1 MRTVLHYIIAAIGFA
16 SLLAAVAAAPAWGQA
31 IQVRGGGIAT
41 GTSISSETA
50 SGQRLISQV
59 GQGSPVGRAAAN
71 GRTLRS
77 GALFA
82 FSARART
89 FVVERPGPVAPGTGA
104 TIRVEV
110 DSPEPIVGA
119 QLRYRPGGGGL
130 ETVEMT
136 IEDGT
141 VSGAIPASAITARGL
156 SYFITFVDAAGAEFR
171 APREGVFS
179 LNVSVEDGTIVR
191 ADPLP
196 GGQSQGAY
204 RLIALPL
211 QLDNPDPRPFL
222 TENLG
227 SQDATDWRFFE
238 LIEDEDVREFPNTSD
253 LLPGRGFWLIA
264 RASGIA
270 LEAGEGRI
278 VDLDAPFTHDVRA
291 GWNLIGNPFNFPL
304 PIENLTLDNDAAF
317 SLRSFGP
324 SDWNNPI
331 SAPVTVLEPFEG
343 YAFFNEGEA
352 TALAFDPEVAA
363 DEEALI
369 AQGELPRV
377 AWMLQL
383 RAEVS
388 AEAYATVVAG
398 AAPDAASDWD
408 RLDYPQPPSLFADVT
423 LTFPRPDWDHPA
435 ERFSSDI
442 RPAGTDGHVWPLE
455 LQATPEQAVRVRALG
470 GEALPADWSAWLVND
485 ATQTV
490 HTLMEGPATLAG
502 ARAETPQPLRL
513 VVGTE
518 AFVADEL
525 GELYAPGAVTLDG
538 GYPNPFRQEVRV
550 RYGIPEEMPVRLQ
563 VFDTLGREIA
573 LLYDGDQTTGYHLS
587 VWDGR
592 SRSGAPVASGVYF
605 VRLQA
610 GGTTLTESV
619 VRVR

>member
-1 MRTVLHYIIAAIGFA
+1 MRILSNHLIAALG
-16 SLLAAVAAAPAWGQA
+16 LAALLLGPVVAPALGQA
-31 IQVRGGGIAT
+31 VQVRGGGIAT
-41 GTSISSETA
+41 GASISSETA
-50 SGQRLISQV
+50 DGQRLISQV

-89 FVVERPGPVAPGTGA
+89 FVVERPGPVAPGTAA
-104 TIRVEV
+104 TVRVEV

-119 QLRYRPGGGGL
+119 QLRYREGGGTL

-136 IEDGT
+136 IEDGS
-141 VSGAIPASAITARGL
+141 VSGEIPGTAITTRGL
-156 SYFITFVDAAGAEFR
+156 SYFITFVDAVGAEFR

-222 TENLG
+222 TANLG
-227 SQDATDWRFFE
+227 AQDAADWRFFE
-238 LIEDEDVREFPNTSD
+238 LIENEDVREFPNTSE
-253 LLPGRGFWLIA
+253 LTPGRGFWLIA
-264 RASGIA
+264 RESGVE

-278 VDLDAPFTHDVRA
+278 VALDAPYTHDVRA

-304 PIENLTLDNDAAF
+304 PVENLSLENDADF

-324 SDWNNPI
+324 SDWNNPV
-331 SAPVTVLEPFEG
+331 SAPVTVVEPFEG
-343 YAFFNEGEA
+343 YALFNEGEA
-352 TALAFDPEVAA
+352 TALAFDPAVETNGEELTAQA
-363 DEEALI
+363 DPPAT
-369 AQGELPRV
+369 
-377 AWMLQL
+377 AWLLQL
-383 RAEVS
+383 RAEVT
-388 AEAYATVVAG
+388 ADAYATVVAG
-398 AAPDAASDWD
+398 AAPEAARGWD
-408 RLDYPQPPSLFADVT
+408 RLDYPQPPSLFADVA
-423 LTFPRPDWDHPA
+423 LTFPRADWDHPA

-442 RPAGTDGHVWPLE
+442 RPEGADGHVWPLE
-455 LQATPEQAVRVRALG
+455 LQAVPEEPVRMRALDT
-470 GEALPADWSAWLVND
+470 EALPADWAAWLVND
-485 ATQTV
+485 ATQTA
-490 HTLMEGPATLAG
+490 HTLMDGAATLPAS
-502 ARAETPQPLRL
+502 RADTPQPLRL

-518 AFVADEL
+518 AFVADAL

-538 GYPNPFRQEVRV
+538 GYPNPFRQEVRI
-550 RYGIPEEMPVRLQ
+550 RYGIPEDMPVRLQ
-563 VFDTLGREIA
+563 VFDTLGREVA
-573 LLYDGDQTTGYHLS
+573 VLYDGDQTTGYHVS
-587 VWDGR
+587 AWDGR
-592 SRSGAPVASGVYF
+592 DRSGAPVASGVYF

-610 GGTTLTESV
+610 DGSTVTESV

>member
-1 MRTVLHYIIAAIGFA
+1 MRMLSNHLVAALGLA
-16 SLLAAVAAAPAWGQA
+16 ALLMGAAVAPALGQA
-31 IQVRGGGIAT
+31 VQVRGGGIAT

-50 SGQRLISQV
+50 EGQRLISQV
-59 GQGSPVGRAAAN
+59 GQASPVGRASAN

-89 FVVERPGPVAPGTGA
+89 FVVDRPGPVAPGTAA

-119 QLRYRPGGGGL
+119 QLRYRQGGGSL

-136 IEDGT
+136 IENGS
-141 VSGAIPASAITARGL
+141 VSGEIPGTSITARGL
-156 SYFITFVDAAGAEFR
+156 SYFITFVDAMGAEFR
-171 APREGVFS
+171 APRQGVFS

-211 QLDNPDPRPFL
+211 ELENPDPRPFL
-222 TENLG
+222 TQNLG
-227 SQDATDWRFFE
+227 TEDAAEWRFFE
-238 LIEDEDVREFPNTSD
+238 LIENERVREFPNTAD
-253 LLPGRGFWLIA
+253 LTPGRGFWLIA
-264 RASGIA
+264 RESGVA

-278 VDLDAPFTHDVRA
+278 VDLDDPYTHDVRE

-304 PIENLTLDNDAAF
+304 PIENLTLDSDADF

-331 SAPVTVLEPFEG
+331 SNPVTVLEPFEG
-343 YAFFNEGEA
+343 YALFNEGGAA
-352 TALAFDPEVAA
+352 TLAFDPEVETEG
-363 DEEALI
+363 EELI
-369 AQGELPRV
+369 AQAEPPAV
-377 AWMLQL
+377 EWMLQL
-383 RAEVS
+383 RAEVG
-388 AEAYATVVAG
+388 ADAYATVLAG
-398 AAPDAASDWD
+398 AAPQAAQGWD
-408 RLDYPQPPSLFADVT
+408 RLDHPQPPSLFTDVA

-435 ERFSSDI
+435 ERFSSDV

-455 LQATPEQAVRVRALG
+455 LQATPEKAVRVRALDT
-470 GEALPADWSAWLVND
+470 EDLPADWSAWLVNEP
-485 ATQTV
+485 AGTA
-490 HTLMEGPATLAG
+490 HTLMEGPATIAG
-502 ARAETPQPLRL
+502 VRADTPHALQL
-513 VVGTE
+513 VVGSE
-518 AFVADEL
+518 AFVASEL

-550 RYGIPEEMPVRLQ
+550 RYGIPEEMAVRLQ
-563 VFDTLGREIA
+563 VFDTLGREVA
-573 LLYDGDQTTGYHLS
+573 LLYDGDQSTGYHLS

-592 SRSGAPVASGVYF
+592 DRSGAPVASGVYF

>member
-1 MRTVLHYIIAAIGFA
+1 MRTLLHHIIAIISLAA
-16 SLLAAVAAAPAWGQA
+16 LLAAVAVAPAWGQA
-31 IQVRGGGIAT
+31 VQVRGGGIAT
-41 GTSISSETA
+41 GASISSETA
-50 SGQRLISQV
+50 DGQRLISQV
-59 GQGSPVGRAAAN
+59 GQGSPVGRAAAD

-119 QLRYRPGGGGL
+119 QLRYRQGGGSL

-136 IEDGT
+136 IENGT
-141 VSGAIPASAITARGL
+141 VSGEIPATAITTRGL
-156 SYFITFVDAAGAEFR
+156 SYFITFVDAVGAEFR

-179 LNVSVEDGTIVR
+179 LNISVEDGTIVR

-211 QLDNPDPRPFL
+211 QLDNPDPQPFL
-222 TENLG
+222 TQNLG

-238 LIEDEDVREFPNTSD
+238 LIENEDVREFPNTSD

-264 RASGIA
+264 RESGIE

-278 VDLDAPFTHDVRA
+278 VDLDTPYAHDVRA
-291 GWNLIGNPFNFPL
+291 GWSLIGNPFNFPL
-304 PIENLTLDNDAAF
+304 PIENLTLDNGADF

-324 SDWNNPI
+324 SDWNNTA
-331 SAPVTVLEPFEG
+331 SNPVTVLEPFEG
-343 YAFFNEGEA
+343 YALFNEGEA
-352 TALAFDPEVAA
+352 ATLAFDPEVAA
-363 DEEALI
+363 DEEELI
-369 AQGELPRV
+369 AQAEPPRM

-388 AEAYATVVAG
+388 AEAYATVLAG
-398 AAPDAASDWD
+398 ASPDAAPDWD
-408 RLDYPQPPSLFADVT
+408 RLDYPQPPSLFADVA

-442 RPAGTDGHVWPLE
+442 RPEGTDGHVWPLE
-455 LQATPEQAVRVRALG
+455 LQATPEQTVRVRALG
-470 GEALPADWSAWLVND
+470 AEELPADWSAWLVND
-485 ATQTV
+485 ATETV
-490 HTLMEGPATLAG
+490 HTLMDGAASLAPT
-502 ARAETPQPLRL
+502 RADTPQPLRL

-518 AFVADEL
+518 AFVADAL

-563 VFDTLGREIA
+563 VFDTLGRDIA

-592 SRSGAPVASGVYF
+592 DRSGAPVASGVYF